1 GVEDLT
7 PGTTGVK
14 RNSQFIEITHYPMA
28 TSFKEFT
35 GKIQGS
41 SPCPII
47 LELQKAALDCERM
60 RKTNEFPS
68 PNLNSQT
75 DAVMRGENVSLS
87 CFNQNKSLRITYFL
101 FRGEKCLSTQN
112 GPMTFNLTISEARD
126 LGPYKCKAQV
136 SDCSKYSRE
145 FNFTFVDP
153 VTAPVLNISVVQ
165 TKTDRYVML
174 RCISFNGSLPINY
187 TFFEKNMAI
196 SPVISKNVREPA
208 EFNLTKNNT
217 GEGKEYRCEA
227 KNRLPDHAKYSQ
239 LITIP
244 STGGESCPF
253 CLQLLLLGFLLL
265 VLIVIILILAFW
277 TLPKYK
283 ANSRVRARRKGKGNQ
298 KWDVKK
304 MRREGK
310 DAKGE
315 GKAMK
320 DNAPRVYGNTPVE
333 DGIYTNICKN
343 QAGKRTLLVI
353 LAWTIS
359 PMTTPFNKE

>member
-1 GVEDLT
+1 MW
-7 PGTTGVK
+7 K
-14 RNSQFIEITHYPMA
+14 K
-28 TSFKEFT
+28 SFLMFLF
-35 GKIQGS
+35 S
-41 SPCPII
+41 LSV
-47 LELQKAALDCERM
+47 QKAALDCERM

-75 DAVMRGENVSLS
+75 DAVMRGQNVSLS

-101 FRGEKCLSTQN
+101 FRGEKCLSIQN

-136 SDCSKYSRE
+136 SNCSKYSRE
-145 FNFTFVDP
+145 FNFTSVDP

-165 TKTDRYVML
+165 TKTGRYIML

-244 STGGESCPF
+244 STGFSYSLEIRK
-253 CLQLLLLGFLLL
+253 LLLLLPLLP
-265 VLIVIILILAFW
+265 
-277 TLPKYK
+277 LPQLPHPETG
-283 ANSRVRARRKGKGNQ
+283 AQWSVELCHWRQLLFSGNHHLPSTFQ
-298 KWDVKK
+298 V
-304 MRREGK
+304 
-310 DAKGE
+310 
-315 GKAMK
+315 
-320 DNAPRVYGNTPVE
+320 PCTC
-333 DGIYTNICKN
+333 I
-343 QAGKRTLLVI
+343 
-353 LAWTIS
+353 
-359 PMTTPFNKE
+359 

>member
-1 GVEDLT
+1 MW
-7 PGTTGVK
+7 K
-14 RNSQFIEITHYPMA
+14 K
-28 TSFKEFT
+28 SFLMFLF
-35 GKIQGS
+35 S
-41 SPCPII
+41 LSV
-47 LELQKAALDCERM
+47 QKAALDCERM

-75 DAVMRGENVSLS
+75 DAVMRGQNVSLS

-101 FRGEKCLSTQN
+101 FRGEKCLSIQN

-136 SDCSKYSRE
+136 SNCSKYSRE

-165 TKTDRYVML
+165 TKTDRHIML

-244 STGGESCPF
+244 STG
-253 CLQLLLLGFLLL
+253 
-265 VLIVIILILAFW
+265 
-277 TLPKYK
+277 
-283 ANSRVRARRKGKGNQ
+283 
-298 KWDVKK
+298 
-304 MRREGK
+304 
-310 DAKGE
+310 
-315 GKAMK
+315 KAMK
-320 DNAPRVYGNTPVE
+320 DNAPRVYGNTPME

-353 LAWTIS
+353 LVGLGFLALKNFLRSYRHMCKKLQKQSIVS
-359 PMTTPFNKE
+359 PSHPDTLSHLPGALTNFKILPQIFYVYVSI

>member
-1 GVEDLT
+1 MW
-7 PGTTGVK
+7 K
-14 RNSQFIEITHYPMA
+14 K
-28 TSFKEFT
+28 SFLMLLF
-35 GKIQGS
+35 S
-41 SPCPII
+41 LSV
-47 LELQKAALDCERM
+47 QKAALDCERM

-75 DAVMRGENVSLS
+75 DAVMRGQNVSLS

-227 KNRLPDHAKYSQ
+227 KNRLPGHAKYSQ

-244 STGGESCPF
+244 ST
-253 CLQLLLLGFLLL
+253 
-265 VLIVIILILAFW
+265 
-277 TLPKYK
+277 
-283 ANSRVRARRKGKGNQ
+283 
-298 KWDVKK
+298 
-304 MRREGK
+304 
-310 DAKGE
+310 

-343 QAGKRTLLVI
+343 QAGTEYSQEI
-353 LAWTIS
+353 HYAT
-359 PMTTPFNKE
+359 PMFQEVAPRDQETCNDCKTGYVYSELIF